1 MVKCLKLVNSSS
13 EAITYQLEALL
24 EKNNRLILWNN
35 VTRSHCLHLVFIS
48 RLECFF
54 YFILASLDYSIP
66 DMSAFIT
73 SGNETIFFLFF
84 SLFFLFFFKKK
95 IFLRVKTKS
104 FRSFKN
110 SWYPPQK
117 QFWRKKNKPS
127 SDRLF
132 RYFNFK
138 FSWEFHEIIIF
149 WNTI

>member
-13 EAITYQLEALL
+13 EAITYPLEALL
-24 EKNNRLILWNN
+24 EKNNTLILWNN

-54 YFILASLDYSIP
+54 LFYFGITGLLDSRHVCFYYIGKRNNILL
-66 DMSAFIT
+66 
-73 SGNETIFFLFF
+73 IFF
-84 SLFFLFFFKKK
+84 SFLSFFFKKK

-110 SWYPPQK
+110 SWYPAQK

-138 FSWEFHEIIIF
+138 FSWEFHEKIIF

>member
-13 EAITYQLEALL
+13 ETNTYQLEALL
-24 EKNNRLILWNN
+24 EKNKILILWNN

-54 YFILASLDYSIP
+54 ILFWHHWITRFQTCLLLLHRETKQYS
-66 DMSAFIT
+66 SY
-73 SGNETIFFLFF
+73 FFLFSF
-84 SLFFLFFFKKK
+84 FFFKKK

-138 FSWEFHEIIIF
+138 FSWEFHEKNIF
-149 WNTI
+149 WNTN